1 MMNYNNLSTPDKS
14 IDFQPNQKHFVY
26 ILKCAD
32 GSFYVGSAQDLEDRL
47 KRHNSGNG
55 AVFTALRLPVKLVYQ
70 EPCKNEDDAVKRER
84 QIKKWSR
91 AKKEA
96 LINGELETLKKLRK
110 CHDI

>member
-1 MMNYNNLSTPDKS
+1 MMNYNNISTPDKAEG
-14 IDFQPNQKHFVY
+14 FQHNQNHFVY

-32 GSFYVGSAQDLEDRL
+32 GSFYVGSAHDLEDRL

-55 AVFTALRLPVKLVYQ
+55 AVFTALRRPVKLVYQ
-70 EPCKNEDDAVKRER
+70 EPYKYLDDTIKRER

-96 LINGELETLKKLRK
+96 LINGELETLKKLSK
-110 CHDI
+110 CHDN

>member
-1 MMNYNNLSTPDKS
+1 MSFNKTNPPDKS
-14 IDFQPNQKHFVY
+14 INVQHNQNHFVY

-32 GSFYVGSAQDLEDRL
+32 GSIYVGSAHDLEDRL

-55 AVFTALRLPVKLVYQ
+55 AVFTALRRPVKLVYQ
-70 EPCKNEDDAVKRER
+70 EPYKYLDDAIKRER

-96 LINGELETLKKLRK
+96 LINGELETLKKLSK
-110 CHDI
+110 CHDN

>member
-1 MMNYNNLSTPDKS
+1 MTFNKTNPPDES

-32 GSFYVGSAQDLEDRL
+32 ESFCVGSAIDLEDRL
-47 KRHNSGNG
+47 RRHNSGKG
-55 AVFTALRLPVKLVYQ
+55 AVFTASRRPVKLVYK
-70 EPCKNEDDAVKRER
+70 EPCQNLDDAVKRER

-96 LINGELETLKKLRK
+96 LINGELESLKKLSRSR
-110 CHDI
+110 DI

>member
-1 MMNYNNLSTPDKS
+1 MTFNKTNPPDKS
-14 IDFQPNQKHFVY
+14 IDVQPNQKNLVY

-55 AVFTALRLPVKLVYQ
+55 AAYTALRRPVRLVYQ
-70 EPCKNEDDAVKRER
+70 EPCKNLEDAVSRER

-96 LINGELETLKKLRK
+96 LINGEFETLKKLSKSR
-110 CHDI
+110 DI

>member
-1 MMNYNNLSTPDKS
+1 MPFYKTTLPNKLEGIQT
-14 IDFQPNQKHFVY
+14 NQKHFVY
-26 ILKCAD
+26 ILKCAN

-55 AVFTALRLPVKLVYQ
+55 AVFTVLRRPVKLVYQ
-70 EPCKNEDDAVKRER
+70 EPCKSLDEAVNRER

-96 LINGELETLKKLRK
+96 LINGEFESLKKLSKSRN
-110 CHDI
+110 I